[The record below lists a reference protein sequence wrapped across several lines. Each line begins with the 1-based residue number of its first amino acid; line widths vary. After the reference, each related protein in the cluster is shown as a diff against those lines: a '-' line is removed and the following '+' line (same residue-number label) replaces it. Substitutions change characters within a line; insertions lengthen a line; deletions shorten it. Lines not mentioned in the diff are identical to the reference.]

1 MNEKELVF
9 ATNNAHK
16 LVEVR
21 AIFEGTGIRI
31 LSLRDVDCN
40 HETVEDGK
48 TFYENARKKAREIA
62 EITGRPAVADD
73 TGLCVDA
80 LGGAPGVYSARFAPE
95 GERCE
100 KLLSV
105 MDGKEDRRAHFET
118 SAVLVFPDGREITA
132 VGRVDGEITLE
143 KRGDN
148 HFGYDPVFYSTE
160 AKKTFAELD
169 MAEKN
174 AISHRGRAFANLL
187 TKMKEENL
195 L

>member
-1 MNEKELVF
+1 MRELVF

-62 EITGRPAVADD
+62 GITGWPAVADD
-73 TGLCVDA
+73 TGLCVAA

-105 MDGKEDRRAHFET
+105 MEGKEDRRAHFET

-132 VGRVDGEITLE
+132 VGRVEGEITLE

-160 AKKTFAELD
+160 AKKTFAEMD

-187 TKMKEENL
+187 AKMKEENL

>member
-1 MNEKELVF
+1 MKELVF

-40 HETVEDGK
+40 HETVEDGR

-80 LGGAPGVYSARFAPE
+80 LDGAPGVYSARFAPE

-105 MDGKEDRRAHFET
+105 MEGKEDRRAHFET
-118 SAVLVFPDGREITA
+118 STVLVFPDGREITA
-132 VGRVDGEITLE
+132 VGRVEGEITLE

-187 TKMKEENL
+187 AKMKEENL

>member
-1 MNEKELVF
+1 MKELVF

-40 HETVEDGK
+40 HETSEDGK

-62 EITGRPAVADD
+62 GITGRPAVADD

-80 LGGAPGVYSARFAPE
+80 LGGAPGVYPARFAPE

-105 MDGKEDRRAHFET
+105 MEGKEDRRAHFET

-132 VGRVDGEITLE
+132 VGRVEGEITLE

-187 TKMKEENL
+187 AKMKEENL

>member
-1 MNEKELVF
+1 MKELVF

-62 EITGRPAVADD
+62 SITGRPAVADD

-105 MDGKEDRRAHFET
+105 MEGKEDRRAHFET
-118 SAVLVFPDGREITA
+118 SAVLAFPDGREITA
-132 VGRVDGEITLE
+132 VGRVEGEITLE

-187 TKMKEENL
+187 AKMKEENL

>member
-1 MNEKELVF
+1 MKELVF

-62 EITGRPAVADD
+62 GITGRPAVADD

-105 MDGKEDRRAHFET
+105 MEGKEDRRAHFET

-132 VGRVDGEITLE
+132 VGRVEGEITLE

-187 TKMKEENL
+187 AKMKEENL

>member
-1 MNEKELVF
+1 MKELVF

-62 EITGRPAVADD
+62 SITGRPAVADD

-105 MDGKEDRRAHFET
+105 MEGKEDRRAHFET

-132 VGRVDGEITLE
+132 VGRVEGEITLE

-148 HFGYDPVFYSTE
+148 NFGYDPVFYSTE

-187 TKMKEENL
+187 AKMKEENL

>member
-1 MNEKELVF
+1 MRELVF

-62 EITGRPAVADD
+62 SITGRPAVADD

-105 MDGKEDRRAHFET
+105 MEGKEDRRAHFET
-118 SAVLVFPDGREITA
+118 SAVLAFPDGREITA
-132 VGRVDGEITLE
+132 VGRVEGEITLE

-187 TKMKEENL
+187 AKMKEENL